1 MYVQCYYDAMTDE
14 DSESLPLRLRGK
26 RDVIFG
32 NLPEIYKFHER
43 QDRYHT
49 LGVLAHELFVGLESH
64 GHFVGLA
71 HGHIIDL
78 GLAHGHIIDL
88 GLAHGHI
95 VALPMEDIFIFNFC
109 MCSVF
114 WSSLKIIQRE

>member
-1 MYVQCYYDAMTDE
+1 MLHKRLFIPSPLPSPSPWCVCVQSYYDAMTDE

-49 LGVLAHELFVGLESH
+49 LGVLAHGLFVGLESH
-64 GHFVGLA
+64 GTL
-71 HGHIIDL
+71 
-78 GLAHGHIIDL
+78 
-88 GLAHGHI
+88 
-95 VALPMEDIFIFNFC
+95 
-109 MCSVF
+109 
-114 WSSLKIIQRE
+114 

>member
-1 MYVQCYYDAMTDE
+1 MCVQSYYDAMTDE

-71 HGHIIDL
+71 HGHIL
-78 GLAHGHIIDL
+78 DL

-95 VALPMEDIFIFNFC
+95 VALPMEDIFIFIFC